1 MYNGR
6 IHVADR
12 LSMTIRKLWIIISL
26 GIAILAVLVLSSSLA
41 GLEMPLGEPFSLGTG
56 TSVRPPPAAFGAEPS
71 PLAMFIV
78 RAMLLFIL
86 ALLPFS
92 VLYLLFTPD
101 GRRKLLQ
108 NLVIFGVL
116 LGLIYMLRRQF
127 RTEGETDVLSQLS
140 MAPADEIGEMAK
152 PAEFSGAVPDW
163 LVFVASFALAA
174 LIATLVIV
182 LVWALVRRRRQAKPG
197 IALEQLAQ
205 QAEEAADAIE
215 AGGDLRDTVIRCY
228 LEMNRVVREARG
240 ILRQQAMT
248 PREFEEQLERAGL
261 PREQV
266 RDLTR
271 LFEDVRYGSKALGE
285 WEGRRAIACLSTI
298 ADACRSLT

>member
-1 MYNGR
+1 
-6 IHVADR
+6 
-12 LSMTIRKLWIIISL
+12 MTIRKLWVIVSL
-26 GIAILAVLVLSSSLA
+26 GIAVVAILALSSSLA
-41 GLEMPLGEPFSLGTG
+41 RLEMPLGEPFALGTG
-56 TSVRPPPAAFGAEPS
+56 TSFRPPPSAVGSEVS
-71 PLAMFIV
+71 PIVMFVV
-78 RAMLLFIL
+78 RAMLLVVL

-92 VLYLLFTPD
+92 VIYLLFTPE

-108 NLVIFGVL
+108 NLVIFGML
-116 LGLIYMLRRQF
+116 LGLIYLLRRQF
-127 RTEGETDVLSQLS
+127 QTEGETDFLSQLNL
-140 MAPADEIGEMAK
+140 APTGEVGELPK
-152 PAEFSGAVPDW
+152 PAEFSGAAPDW
-163 LVFVASFALAA
+163 LVIVASFALAA
-174 LIATLVIV
+174 LIAVLAVA

-205 QAEEAADAIE
+205 QAEEAADAIG

-228 LEMNRVVREARG
+228 VEMNRVVRESRG

-248 PREFEEQLERAGL
+248 PREFEDQLERAGL

-298 ADACRSLT
+298 ADACRSLA